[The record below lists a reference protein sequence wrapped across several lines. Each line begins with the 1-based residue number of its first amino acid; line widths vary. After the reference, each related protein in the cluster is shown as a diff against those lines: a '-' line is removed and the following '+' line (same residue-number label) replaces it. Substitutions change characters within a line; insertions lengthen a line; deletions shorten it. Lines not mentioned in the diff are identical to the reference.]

1 MRVTAQGLT
10 LAFIHVDVKVKMSG
24 RCAVYTL
31 YKEVL
36 GDRLI
41 LKLYAGNNVPFAL
54 ILLY

>member
-31 YKEVL
+31 YNTQARQRSWVI
-36 GDRLI
+36 DS
-41 LKLYAGNNVPFAL
+41 F
-54 ILLY
+54 